1 MLAQG
6 TSEARALHVFDTKGT
21 AAGAAAAARAA
32 RQAGVRIVLGPLF
45 EPEVRPVV
53 AVAGRNLPVLSFSN
67 DAALRESGAFVLG
80 LTAAQL
86 VSAVLRYAASRG
98 IRSVAV
104 GGATTGWGAQV
115 RAAAIDAAK
124 AIGIEI
130 NPVPEN
136 EAPTMPG
143 AEDRLPDA
151 MLLSDTVGLVRM
163 APALM
168 ASGIQPLAA
177 FSGFDLSNDTL
188 RALEGTWLAAPDPAR
203 FSAFARTFEDRV
215 GSAPGVIAGLAYD
228 AMTCVQQM
236 RLSGGVDRSALLA
249 AAGFK
254 GVCGTVHFREDGS
267 ATRSLAMLQI
277 RNARLQAITPPET

>member
-1 MLAQG
+1 MERAAMLAQG
-6 TSEARALHVFDTKGT
+6 TSDARSLRVFDTKGT
-21 AAGAAAAARAA
+21 PAGAAVAARAA

-45 EPEVRPVV
+45 EREVRPVV
-53 AVAGRNLPVLSFSN
+53 AVAGRDLPVLSFSN

-98 IRSVAV
+98 IR
-104 GGATTGWGAQV
+104 ATTGWGEQV

-130 NPVPEN
+130 NQVPEN

-151 MLLSDTVGLVRM
+151 MLLSDTVGLARM

-168 ASGIQPLAA
+168 ASGIQALAA
-177 FSGFDLSNDTL
+177 FSGFDLSNDNL

-228 AMTCVQQM
+228 AITYVQQM

-249 AAGFK
+249 ATGFR

-267 ATRSLAMLQI
+267 ATRSLVILQI
-277 RNARLQAITPPET
+277 RNARLQAITPQET